1 MKENGVDLLM
11 KFYQLPTLPYD
22 LANTPAFFTLSH
34 LLKLLSETNPAVAV
48 AAVVN
53 EVNQRLDAVK
63 PLLDSQNPESELI
76 KYIDISSKFYPI
88 FNRGLVSVSFA
99 NS

>member
-1 MKENGVDLLM
+1 MKDNGVDLLM
-11 KFYQLPTLPYD
+11 KFYRLPTLPYD

-63 PLLDSQNPESELI
+63 PLLESQNPESELI
-76 KYIDISSKFYPI
+76 KYIDISSKYTRFPTED
-88 FNRGLVSVSFA
+88 SVSSV